1 MLPPHFLRLSLSFS
15 RSNPTG
21 LFAVLQLCRHMPPSR
36 SLTFL
41 FPLPGILSQRPPT
54 HGHPRAALPAPPASH
69 CPSHTLYLPILF
81 LPRLCS
87 VLTLFV
93 RAPVLSASAPPP
105 PPRNVGP
112 TRQEFLHV
120 VPSLNPRLKHRLAN
134 GGCLVVGGCMLD
146 TVLGAGTLAADKT
159 QNPWASRVSRCPLVG
174 ADWNHTPS
182 Q

>member
-1 MLPPHFLRLSLSFS
+1 MTGEGVPEWDTVQSRVFSVLKTLNSHGGPRLLPPHFLRLSLSFS

-93 RAPVLSASAPPP
+93 RAPVLSASAPPSP
-105 PPRNVGP
+105 PQGMWAPHGRNFSML
-112 TRQEFLHV
+112 FL
-120 VPSLNPRLKHRLAN
+120 P
-134 GGCLVVGGCMLD
+134 
-146 TVLGAGTLAADKT
+146 
-159 QNPWASRVSRCPLVG
+159 
-174 ADWNHTPS
+174 
-182 Q
+182 